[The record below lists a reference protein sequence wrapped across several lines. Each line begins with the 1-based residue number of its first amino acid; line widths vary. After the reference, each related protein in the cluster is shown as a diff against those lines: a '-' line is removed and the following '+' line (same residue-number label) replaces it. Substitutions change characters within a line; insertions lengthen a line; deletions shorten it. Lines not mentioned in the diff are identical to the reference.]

1 MHRLTTPLL
10 TLLPLFLAANLTAC
24 NSTLA
29 RLQSVGSAPPMSPI
43 ENPAVANPAVT
54 MPMPQAVEVERPHN
68 SLWRPGAR
76 AFFKDQRAAQVG
88 DILTVTINIADTA
101 SLENTTARSRTNSEN
116 AALPQFLGYDIQ
128 RLAKRLPGLN
138 QGADPSNLVEMTSSA
153 SSSGTGSVER
163 SETITLRVAAVVTQ
177 VLPNGNLVVNGSQ
190 EVRVNNEARV
200 LQVGGVLRPQDLRS
214 TNEISH
220 DRLAEARISYGGRG
234 QISDVQQPRWGQQIY
249 DILFPF

>member
-1 MHRLTTPLL
+1 MPRITPLPL
-10 TLLPLFLAANLTAC
+10 LLPLLLATSLTAC
-24 NSTLA
+24 TNTLA
-29 RLQSVGSAPPMSPI
+29 RLQNIGNAPPMSPI
-43 ENPAVANPAVT
+43 ENPAVNNPAVS
-54 MPMPQAVEVERPHN
+54 MPMPTPVEVERQPS

-101 SLENTTARSRTNSEN
+101 SLDNTTSRSRTNSEN
-116 AALPQFLGYDIQ
+116 AALPQFLGYDVS
-128 RLAKRLPGLN
+128 RVVKRLPGLN
-138 QGADPSNLVEMTSSA
+138 QSADPTNLVEMTSSA
-153 SSSGTGSVER
+153 SSSGTGTIER

-234 QISDVQQPRWGQQIY
+234 QITDVQQPRWVQQVF
-249 DILFPF
+249 DIFFPF